1 MIEKKRSLGAE
12 IDLLDDTTLGCWD
25 GEKVSVELS
34 DTLTHITMPLLI
46 ILMPS
51 SYSKLDTCE
60 LSSFHFH
67 FLFWVWTLNACRLQL
82 GCSSVEKSFCRIIR
96 LFDPHHIARELA
108 SHIFSLPH
116 FQINQLE
123 TYKIEGQ
130 KVDIINPLSLH
141 SELLRN

>member
-1 MIEKKRSLGAE
+1 MNF
-12 IDLLDDTTLGCWD
+12 LLFFFILQ
-25 GEKVSVELS
+25 GELYVLS
-34 DTLTHITMPLLI
+34 
-46 ILMPS
+46 
-51 SYSKLDTCE
+51 LDTG
-60 LSSFHFH
+60 
-67 FLFWVWTLNACRLQL
+67 CRLQL